1 MKSTNQILSTNP
13 SLRNVDEVINLIEYC
28 QELEDEVIE
37 LKQVDVS
44 VMENKLTYMV
54 RDIYHSINETLKEDA
69 DSIRFGET
77 NRVDFKGSVNNL
89 KEFLLDFSRTNKF
102 NF

>member
-1 MKSTNQILSTNP
+1 MKSINQILSTN
-13 SLRNVDEVINLIEYC
+13 SDLKDIDEIRNLIEYC

-44 VMENKLTYMV
+44 VMENKLTYLV
-54 RDIYHSINETLKEDA
+54 RDIYHGINETLQQDA
-69 DSIRFGET
+69 NSIRFGET
-77 NRVDFKGSVNNL
+77 DRVDFEESVKNL

>member
-1 MKSTNQILSTNP
+1 MKSINQILSTNP
-13 SLRNVDEVINLIEYC
+13 SLKDVEEVINLIEYC
-28 QELEDEVIE
+28 RELEDKVIE

-44 VMENKLTYMV
+44 VMESKLTFLV
-54 RDIYHSINETLKEDA
+54 RDIYHSINETLKQDA

-77 NRVDFKGSVNNL
+77 DRVDYEESVNNL
-89 KEFLLDFSRTNKF
+89 KEFLMDFSRTNKF